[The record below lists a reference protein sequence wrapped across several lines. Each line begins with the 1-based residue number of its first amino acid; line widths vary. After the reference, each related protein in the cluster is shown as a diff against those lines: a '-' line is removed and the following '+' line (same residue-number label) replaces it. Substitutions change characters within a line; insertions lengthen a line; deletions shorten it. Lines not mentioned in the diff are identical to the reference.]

1 MTHDFVG
8 AIVFISVDSE
18 VKCNSIN
25 QEVPHIGRT
34 QEDAD
39 TKIIVHVK
47 NCLLNGFRNIVVETI
62 DTHFVTL
69 SLAHLSLLDSP
80 HEIGVDFYFR
90 KDRRFYNIN
99 DICSRITNE
108 QQLALMFFFNFTKLS
123 LTPD

>member
-1 MTHDFVG
+1 M
-8 AIVFISVDSE
+8 DSE

-69 SLAHLSLLDSP
+69 SLAHLPLLDSP

>member
-47 NCLLNGFRNIVVETI
+47 NCLLNGFRNIVVETN